1 VGKVKRSD
9 LIVVVSSSEASLRVL
24 PKTAPPP
31 EPKVVLTP
39 EDWTR
44 WNDYGIG
51 FLLQGDLKHAQAAFT
66 RVAEIA
72 PKNPDGWVNIGR
84 VCVQEGNV
92 AGAREVLERA
102 LALAPDLPRA
112 NYFMSRVEK
121 AEGRLD
127 ASLASLRKVIAQYPK
142 DRVVR
147 NDAGRNLFLLRR
159 YREAIEQFD
168 VALAIDPEDLTA
180 HYNLMLCYNGIGDQA
195 RSKEHQERYLR
206 FKADESAQAITG
218 PYRLKNPEDNN
229 ERQSIHE
236 HVTVDLS
243 RIDPRGAWHAPA
255 AAPLPVPTLAVPKNS
270 N

>member
-1 VGKVKRSD
+1 MSPIRIHPIRASTPDFDNRRFTYTADTSTVSGKIKRFPTCR
-9 LIVVVSSSEASLRVL
+9 SSSSRRARGVAARAAEDGAAAR
-24 PKTAPPP
+24 TEGGARQ
-31 EPKVVLTP
+31 P

-84 VCVQEGNV
+84 VRVQEGNV

-102 LALAPDLPRA
+102 LALAPDLARA

-121 AEGRLD
+121 AEGNLD

-147 NDAGRNLFLLRR
+147 NDAGR
-159 YREAIEQFD
+159 A
-168 VALAIDPEDLTA
+168 V
-180 HYNLMLCYNGIGDQA
+180 
-195 RSKEHQERYLR
+195 
-206 FKADESAQAITG
+206 
-218 PYRLKNPEDNN
+218 
-229 ERQSIHE
+229 
-236 HVTVDLS
+236 
-243 RIDPRGAWHAPA
+243 PA
-255 AAPLPVPTLAVPKNS
+255 AAVSRGRSSSSMRRWPSTPRT
-270 N
+270 

>member
-1 VGKVKRSD
+1 
-9 LIVVVSSSEASLRVL
+9 
-24 PKTAPPP
+24 
-31 EPKVVLTP
+31 VVLTP

-84 VCVQEGNV
+84 VRMQEGNV

-102 LALAPDLPRA
+102 LALAPDLARA

-121 AEGRLD
+121 AEGKLQ
-127 ASLASLRKVIAQYPK
+127 ASLVSLQKVIAQYPK

-180 HYNLMLCYNGIGDQA
+180 HYNLMLCYNGLGNA
-195 RSKEHQERYLR
+195 SRAEEHQKRYLR
-206 FKADESAQAITG
+206 FKADESSQALTG
-218 PYRLKNPEDNN
+218 AYRRSHPEDNN
-229 ERQSIHE
+229 ERQAIHE
-236 HVTVDLS
+236 HESVAL
-243 RIDPRGAWHAPA
+243 APA
-255 AAPLPVPTLAVPKNS
+255 SKPRAVAQSKRNS
-270 N
+270 LKHPGMTR